1 METKSAGFQKILTSA
16 YLLLILAILPVYM
29 KDGFYL
35 LADAKYLFFRN
46 VSWFCAIAWLLG
58 TAIYG
63 VGGRQ
68 AHKSRH
74 KGYSVTDW
82 FVIAF
87 GILSVL
93 SYLFSNYKDTALV
106 GYSGWYMGLL
116 TEVFLVGGYFLVSRG
131 YEKDTFVFAIVW
143 ISVFLVCLLGVLNRQ
158 GYDPLGTFAD
168 MDWFDWNRRNLLS
181 TIGNI
186 NWYCGYLAVGV
197 PLLLYCFWAGEGWR
211 RIPAGVAAFVGIGG
225 IFLQGSASGYIALAV
240 MYVILFFGS
249 CREVGLF
256 LHFWQTVVLV
266 PLFCFLAWL
275 TQMDLILPYDMEH
288 LMGKIYTPFW
298 GIPLGILT
306 VEIGILWVYHRRK
319 HRNFLEDGRVLKAAV
334 VLAAASVLT
343 GVLLLVGCQ
352 VSEEIWGLFGKASF
366 LRLNDDWGSGRG
378 KLWAA
383 AWEGFCESNFVRKL
397 YGVGPDCFACYF
409 YEAGTLE
416 LGAAGQWKD
425 AIYANAHN
433 EWLNMLINQGILGG
447 VCYLGIF
454 LTAFWR
460 FSKNFGENRKMMAG
474 MMTVG
479 AYMANQFFSFGQVVA
494 TPFIFLVI
502 AVCENE
508 CKRIEIGKER
518 PDAGE

>member
-1 METKSAGFQKILTSA
+1 METKGARFQKILTSA
-16 YLLLILAILPVYM
+16 YLLLILAVLPVYM
-29 KDGFYL
+29 TDGFYL

-46 VSWFCAIAWLLG
+46 VSCFFAIVWLLG
-58 TAIYG
+58 TSVYS
-63 VGGRQ
+63 VQERHV
-68 AHKSRH
+68 HKSRH
-74 KGYSVTDW
+74 EGYSITDW

-87 GILSVL
+87 GISSVL

-116 TEVFLVGGYFLVSRG
+116 TEAFLVGGYFLVSRA
-131 YEKDTFVFAIVW
+131 YEEDTFVLAIVW

-158 GYDPLGTFAD
+158 GYDPLGIFTD
-168 MDWFDWNRRNLLS
+168 MDWWDWNRRNLLS

-197 PLLLYCFWAGEGWR
+197 PLLLYCFWAVEGWR
-211 RIPAGVAAFVGIGG
+211 RIPAGAAAFVGIGA

-249 CREVGLF
+249 WREVGLF
-256 LHFWQTVVLV
+256 LRFWQTVLFV
-266 PLFCFLAWL
+266 PLFCFLTWL

-288 LMGKIYTPFW
+288 LIGKIYTPFW
-298 GIPLGILT
+298 GIPLGIVT
-306 VEIGILWVYHRRK
+306 VGIGILWVYYRRNK
-319 HRNFLEDGRVLKAAV
+319 GNFLKDGRVLKIV
-334 VLAAASVLT
+334 VALAAASALA
-343 GVLLLVGCQ
+343 GMLILVGCQ

-366 LRLNDDWGSGRG
+366 FRLNDDWGSGRG

-383 AWEGFCESNFVRKL
+383 AWDGFCESNFVRKL
-397 YGVGPDCFACYF
+397 YGVGPDCFARYF

-416 LGAAGQWKD
+416 LGTAGQWKD
-425 AIYANAHN
+425 AVYANAHN

-454 LTAFWR
+454 FTAFYR
-460 FSKNFGENRKMMAG
+460 FCKYFGKNRRMMAG
-474 MMTVG
+474 MMAVG

-508 CKRIEIGKER
+508 CQRIEIGKER
-518 PDAGE
+518 LDEEE